1 MGKCEDGQ
9 SGFEGEMFELRV
21 KVILTSVGYKLV
33 HCWLMNN
40 YAHTQSLIFAKLD
53 KRMYSPGLSS
63 RQYNMCTNL
72 HITNIHLTLCLTNLS
87 RHLE

>member
-33 HCWLMNN
+33 YC
-40 YAHTQSLIFAKLD
+40 
-53 KRMYSPGLSS
+53 
-63 RQYNMCTNL
+63 
-72 HITNIHLTLCLTNLS
+72 
-87 RHLE
+87 